1 MISRKKFQIV
11 TRTYRRDL
19 EFTSVTSNESE
30 GVGEETYADDC
41 TDDCFDN
48 AGDRRDDGIYS
59 SPDR

>member
-1 MISRKKFQIV
+1 MSIM
-11 TRTYRRDL
+11 
-19 EFTSVTSNESE
+19 SNESE

-48 AGDRRDDGIYS
+48 AGDRRNDGIYS